1 MSLRLRASRQEKL
14 SISAEA
20 LNVLQDELREEDD
33 RFKEA
38 VKAAE
43 DSAIL
48 AEVWNLPVSVS
59 CACTEYSASLPHIIL
74 LQLIGEGCRSYEPS
88 Y

>member
-48 AEVWNLPVSVS
+48 AEVGIFQYQHLVHVPN
-59 CACTEYSASLPHIIL
+59 IL
-74 LQLIGEGCRSYEPS
+74 HHCLT
-88 Y
+88 